1 LKLPFLDEWEAGSM
15 PRITPVG
22 DDAKGPHEPHFERS
36 RQLWGT
42 VPSFYRALAH
52 SPEALEHIIA
62 LTKALRGQWRGEPA
76 RMRLMQLAILV
87 PSIMNQCVI

>member
-1 LKLPFLDEWEAGSM
+1 M

-22 DDAKGPHEPHFERS
+22 DDVRGAHEPFFERS

-52 SPEALEHIIA
+52 SPEALGHIIG
-62 LTKALRGQWRGEPA
+62 LTKALRSQWRGEA
-76 RMRLMQLAILV
+76 GRMRLMQLAILT
-87 PSIMNQCVI
+87 PSVMNGCLI